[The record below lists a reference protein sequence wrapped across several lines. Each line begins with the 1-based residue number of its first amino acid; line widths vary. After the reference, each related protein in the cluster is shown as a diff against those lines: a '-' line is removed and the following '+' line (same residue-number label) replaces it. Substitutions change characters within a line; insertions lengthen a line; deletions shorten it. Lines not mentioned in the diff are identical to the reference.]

1 MDKKDILTLA
11 SLSRLEIT
19 DAEAEAYKKDFDGI
33 LNYVDS
39 IASVDISNSKHYETN
54 VIKNIMRSDDDVYKA
69 GLFTDDILK
78 EAPNSK
84 DGYFKVK
91 KVL

>member
-19 DAEAEAYKKDFDGI
+19 DAEAQAYKKDFDGI

-39 IASVDISNSKHYETN
+39 IASVDVSGSEHYENN
-54 VIKNIMRSDDDVYKA
+54 VIKNVMRSDDDVYQA
-69 GLFTDDILK
+69 GSFTGDILK
-78 EAPNSK
+78 EAPDSK

>member
-1 MDKKDILTLA
+1 
-11 SLSRLEIT
+11 
-19 DAEAEAYKKDFDGI
+19 
-33 LNYVDS
+33 
-39 IASVDISNSKHYETN
+39 
-54 VIKNIMRSDDDVYKA
+54 MRSDDDVYKA